1 MEEFWV
7 FIIVLFSIFCFFNIC
22 VRCCD
27 TSNNRRRSR
36 SSNRIVRVRSSNDTR
51 GRSTDEEKEDSDDI
65 PTVMAI
71 YDNDYVNAEVEIIRN
86 NQLSILEAVAIKRK
100 REDECNEE
108 WKETEMKQLSRN
120 EDNEERKDECK
131 FNHNA
136 SEGGMVRVTTE
147 DVIVIQPTSPIVA
160 EQV

>member
-22 VRCCD
+22 VRCS
-27 TSNNRRRSR
+27 SNNRRRSR
-36 SSNRIVRVRSSNDTR
+36 SSNRIVRNRSSNDTR

>member
-1 MEEFWV
+1 MWGGTLHS
-7 FIIVLFSIFCFFNIC
+7 IDLGWICFSRNARI
-22 VRCCD
+22 
-27 TSNNRRRSR
+27 SSR
-36 SSNRIVRVRSSNDTR
+36 TIKLR
-51 GRSTDEEKEDSDDI
+51 
-65 PTVMAI
+65 
-71 YDNDYVNAEVEIIRN
+71 
-86 NQLSILEAVAIKRK
+86 AVAIKRK

>member
-1 MEEFWV
+1 M
-7 FIIVLFSIFCFFNIC
+7 
-22 VRCCD
+22 RCCD

-100 REDECNEE
+100 QEDECNEG

-136 SEGGMVRVTTE
+136 SEGGHTPSSVN
-147 DVIVIQPTSPIVA
+147 Q
-160 EQV
+160 